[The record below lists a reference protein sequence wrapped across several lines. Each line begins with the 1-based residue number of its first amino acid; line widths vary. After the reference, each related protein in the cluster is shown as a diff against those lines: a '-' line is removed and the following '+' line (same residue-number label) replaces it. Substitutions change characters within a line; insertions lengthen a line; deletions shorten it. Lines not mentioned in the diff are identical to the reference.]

1 MIRIRP
7 DPDSKHCKDELNSH
21 LEIIYTNVSDCLPEM
36 LKEKKDKK
44 MELFP
49 DKEKVVQDYIS
60 TDFYFLKCSEDT
72 SNYEIIAHTFIHKF
86 GLSDCLYPITSGLK
100 VFNL

>member
-44 MELFP
+44 NGFISRQGESCPRLYIDRLLFL
-49 DKEKVVQDYIS
+49 EM
-60 TDFYFLKCSEDT
+60 L
-72 SNYEIIAHTFIHKF
+72 
-86 GLSDCLYPITSGLK
+86 
-100 VFNL
+100 